1 MLESTWLSRAT
12 KVRLTLRACC
22 AIELKF
28 FGVGCSCE
36 RIRNRFELGLNGCL
50 LLLEVLV
57 RCVLHSPNLGLII
70 VVVVIVF
77 LHLFD
82 ILISKVLWFLLLNRL
97 ALRILLILVLRL
109 YVDLLVLH
117 LDVWVCL
124 MILIWFRL
132 AYLGVVGRLLE
143 IISLSSVVL
152 TLSSSSQVEEILFV
166 MFVSSDIILLIS
178 RLNYIL
184 FEWLLNF
191 VLCFNI
197 VQKLFRLHE

>member
-1 MLESTWLSRAT
+1 
-12 KVRLTLRACC
+12 
-22 AIELKF
+22 
-28 FGVGCSCE
+28 
-36 RIRNRFELGLNGCL
+36 
-50 LLLEVLV
+50 
-57 RCVLHSPNLGLII
+57 
-70 VVVVIVF
+70 
-77 LHLFD
+77 
-82 ILISKVLWFLLLNRL
+82 
-97 ALRILLILVLRL
+97 
-109 YVDLLVLH
+109 
-117 LDVWVCL
+117 
-124 MILIWFRL
+124 
-132 AYLGVVGRLLE
+132 LLE